1 MQEGRGF
8 CAMSLLV
15 AETRSGGGGR
25 VHVWTRGSC
34 QLTRHPYVS
43 GLCHDLSGRQAGQR
57 SG

>member
-1 MQEGRGF
+1 
-8 CAMSLLV
+8 MSLLV